1 MTDSSRPAEPAQ
13 VLDYQTGTTE
23 TRRSVPD
30 HPAIGP
36 RLSVMMFLQYAVWG
50 IWLPYIATY
59 LGAPTTGGGLGFT
72 GGQIGWILGLAGA
85 IGAVAAPFIAGQ
97 VADRYLNAE
106 RALAILL
113 LLGGGINIALSQTH
127 DYYTFL
133 GLSIAYSVVYMPTLS
148 LTNSIAFQNL
158 ADPEKQ
164 FPPIRLWGTIGWIVA
179 SVAFT
184 TLWLNY
190 RGHVD
195 LLAIMNKFGFNVPY
209 LGLRDTTTEADAV
222 AYDAIVNTT
231 RVAHA
236 LFISGLISF
245 AYAVYALAALPKTP
259 PKTNIAHPLAFAEAF
274 GLFRKPAFLVV
285 TLVALPIAMIHQCYF
300 FRAAPFFENAI
311 GVSKA
316 NIGPVMAI
324 GQASEIFFLLILGFF
339 IKRLGYKSVL
349 VMGCAAY
356 AARFGIFALGAPAS
370 LVIGSQFLHGLCYG
384 CFFAGSFLLVEKL
397 AGADFKHSAQTVFGI
412 VILGLG
418 PILAGFYNQLVL
430 DRVSN
435 AGTNYGP
442 LWAVQAGVATM
453 AMIVLLIAFPRK
465 T

>member
-1 MTDSSRPAEPAQ
+1 
-13 VLDYQTGTTE
+13 
-23 TRRSVPD
+23 
-30 HPAIGP
+30 
-36 RLSVMMFLQYAVWG
+36 MMFLQYAVWG

-59 LGAPTTGGGLGFT
+59 LGAAKAEGGLGFT

-85 IGAVAAPFIAGQ
+85 IGAVTAPFIAGQ

-106 RALAILL
+106 KALAILL
-113 LLGGGINIALSQTH
+113 LIGGGINIALSQTH

-133 GLSIAYSVVYMPTLS
+133 ALAVAYSVVYMPTLS

-184 TLWLNY
+184 TLWLSYSGNQEFVARAY
-190 RGHVD
+190 E
-195 LLAIMNKFGFNVPY
+195 FGMRNLVIGEKGVW
-209 LGLRDTTTEADAV
+209 LSAESADAK
-222 AYDAIVNTT
+222 VNTQ

-245 AYAVYALAALPKTP
+245 GYAVYALAALPKTP
-259 PKTNIAHPLAFAEAF
+259 PKKDVRHPLAFAEAF
-274 GLFRKPAFLVV
+274 GLFGKPAFLVV
-285 TLVALPIAMIHQCYF
+285 TLVALPIAMIHQVYF

-324 GQASEIFFLLILGFF
+324 GQVSEIFFLLILGLFL
-339 IKRLGYKSVL
+339 KRLGYKWVL

-356 AARFGIFALGAPAS
+356 AARFGMFALGAPGA
-370 LVIGSQFLHGLCYG
+370 LVIASQALHGLCYG

-397 AGADFKHSAQTVFGI
+397 AGDDFRHSAQTVFGI
-412 VILGLG
+412 IILGLG
-418 PILAGFYNQLVL
+418 PILAGFYNQLIL
-430 DRVSN
+430 DPLTN
-435 AGTNYGP
+435 GGTQYAA
-442 LWAVQAGVATM
+442 LWGVQASIAVVAM
-453 AMIVLLIAFPRK
+453 LALLVAFPRK
-465 T
+465 V